1 MAIFKQIFEALE
13 ASLQNTS
20 LQNQLDNYSYCDSK
34 SKIMFN
40 ALDAVYED
48 S

>member
-20 LQNQLDNYSYCDSK
+20 LQTQLDNLNYCGAK